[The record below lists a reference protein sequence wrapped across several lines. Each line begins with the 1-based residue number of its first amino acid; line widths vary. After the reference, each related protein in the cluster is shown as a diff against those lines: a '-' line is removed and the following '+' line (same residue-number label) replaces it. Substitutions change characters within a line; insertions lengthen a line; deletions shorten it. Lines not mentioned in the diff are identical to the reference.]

1 MDFQHPGGRS
11 CSRARHW
18 SFHGTELS
26 AAGWCCG
33 HQKHGHLPPSRSPA
47 PHPWRRRLAG
57 GPENSWNDLTSTV
70 PRCSADVFSWC
81 SAFCR
86 NPPGRRA
93 DLGKWRGLLV
103 RSTDSP
109 CQSTALWR
117 CCWRYST
124 LQAARPGQCHLR
136 PVFLHKSTEKFTR
149 KNIEKSW
156 RSCFGKVCCCRLRTG
171 LLNKMWC

>member
-1 MDFQHPGGRS
+1 VVIFQDTSTRPMPFLIWNFGDFRILDFQHPGGRS
-11 CSRARHW
+11 CSRAWHW

-33 HQKHGHLPPSRSPA
+33 HQKHGHLPRVEA
-47 PHPWRRRLAG
+47 RRHIPG
-57 GPENSWNDLTSTV
+57 GGDSQADLKIAETTWQFYSDSTV

-109 CQSTALWR
+109 CQSATLWR
-117 CCWRYST
+117 CCWDFACPDRRWGAAVS
-124 LQAARPGQCHLR
+124 LQLSE
-136 PVFLHKSTEKFTR
+136 L
-149 KNIEKSW
+149 
-156 RSCFGKVCCCRLRTG
+156 
-171 LLNKMWC
+171 